1 VLLMTAC
8 GVLLLAGLALIAA
21 WGGRTFA
28 SPPAPDVLRPAD
40 VARRALWYVAVV
52 VAAGSGGGLLVAGA
66 GGRLAMRALAATG
79 GDGAQGRVTEA
90 EEVVGRI
97 STDGTVGLVLFVGL
111 AFGFVTG
118 VAYLLVRRWLPGGRL
133 GGLSY
138 GALLLVLV
146 GTTLDPLRPENPD
159 FDIVGPDWLSVL
171 LFGLLVVAQGMVV
184 AAVAGRYSAALP
196 LRVTGLGDAL
206 RYAPLLLFVPFAPV
220 LVVSLA
226 VAGAVIALRQLPPV
240 RRLAAARVFD
250 GLGRVAVPLAA
261 LVAAPWFLRD
271 LLDILGG

>member
-1 VLLMTAC
+1 VLLMAAC
-8 GVLLLAGLALIAA
+8 GALLLAGLALIAA
-21 WGGRTFA
+21 WGGRTFV
-28 SPPAPDVLRPAD
+28 PPPPPDALRPAD

-66 GGRLAMRALAATG
+66 GGRLAMRALAVTG

-90 EEVVGRI
+90 EEIVGRI
-97 STDGTVGLVLFVGL
+97 STEGTVGLVVFVGL

-118 VAYLLVRRWLPGGRL
+118 VAYLLVRRWLPAGRL

-138 GALLLVLV
+138 GVLLLVLV

-171 LFGLLVVAQGMVV
+171 LFGPLVIAQGMVV

-196 LRVTGLGDAL
+196 FRIRRIRDAL
-206 RYAPLLLFVPFAPV
+206 RYAPLVLVVPFAPGLVVV
-220 LVVSLA
+220 LV
-226 VAGAVIALRQLPPV
+226 VAGAVIALSQVPPL
-240 RRLAAARVFD
+240 RRLAAAPAVD